1 MCACELY
8 FPFSFFYFFII
19 IYSVVSGNTFV
30 VSGNTYVVSGN
41 TYVVSGNTF
50 VVSGNICVVFSNTIA
65 TCSSTP
71 SIMDRCWLDNGPM
84 ERNEIRAVRSG
95 FCRGFIEL
103 SPRFLAKK
111 QTKGKVQRKVHNI
124 CEITCI

>member
-1 MCACELY
+1 MRVRVRI
-8 FPFSFFYFFII
+8 FSFLFLLFLFFLLFLYI

-30 VSGNTYVVSGN
+30 VFSN

-50 VVSGNICVVFSNTIA
+50 VVFSNTFVVSGNTCVVFSNTIA

-84 ERNEIRAVRSG
+84 ERNEIRAVRLG
-95 FCRGFIEL
+95 FCRGFVGVL
-103 SPRFLAKK
+103 
-111 QTKGKVQRKVHNI
+111 
-124 CEITCI
+124 